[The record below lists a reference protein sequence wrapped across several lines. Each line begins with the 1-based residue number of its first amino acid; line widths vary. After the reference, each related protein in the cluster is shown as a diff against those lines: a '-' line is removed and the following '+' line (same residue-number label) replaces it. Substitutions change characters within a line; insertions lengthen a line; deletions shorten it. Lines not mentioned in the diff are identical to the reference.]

1 MNMTMN
7 INYFNYENNMVIYIM
22 YNTYYNKYNNKFY

>member
-22 YNTYYNKYNNKFY
+22 HNTYYNKYNNKFY